1 MGTGV
6 CPAVALTACLRQV
19 DGGPY
24 HAVGHKYVTAVTDA
38 AGALPLLLP
47 ALGDRDAGGRLDVA
61 AIIDRIDGLLVTG
74 SPSNVEPHLYDGPPS
89 RDGTRHD
96 PARDRTTLPLIRAA
110 LDAGVPLFA
119 MCRGVQELNV
129 ALGGSLHQNLQELP
143 GKRDHRLTPGAPTEV
158 NYGPAHPVRLAADG
172 VLASLATEAG
182 LEPARVIVNS
192 LHAQAIDRLG
202 DGLAIEA
209 ESDDG
214 VIEAV
219 RVTGA
224 HAFAIGVQWHPE
236 YKVLENPFALAVF
249 RAFGDACR
257 DRAARRTASPAH
269 QAAE

>member
-1 MGTGV
+1 MGEGAAPT
-6 CPAVALTACLRQV
+6 VALTACLRQV
-19 DGGPY
+19 DGGSF
-24 HAVGHKYVTAVTDA
+24 HVVGHKYVTAVTDA

-47 ALGDRDAGGRLDVA
+47 ALGDRGIGGRLDIA
-61 AIIDRIDGLLVTG
+61 AVIAQIDGLLVTG
-74 SPSNVEPHLYDGPPS
+74 SPSNVEPHHYDGPPS

-96 PARDRTTLPLIRAA
+96 LARDATTLPTIRAA

-129 ALGGSLHQNLQELP
+129 AVGGSLHQNVQELP
-143 GKRDHRLTPGAPTEV
+143 GKRDHRLTPGALRDA
-158 NYGPAHPVRLAADG
+158 NYGPAHPVRLAPGG
-172 VLASLATEAG
+172 VLASLATELG
-182 LEPARVIVNS
+182 LDPARVIVNS

-219 RVTGA
+219 RVAGA
-224 HAFAIGVQWHPE
+224 AAFAIGVQWHPE
-236 YKVLENPFALAVF
+236 YKVLENPFAHALF

-257 DRAARRTASPAH
+257 SRAARRTFSPAH
-269 QAAE
+269 HAAE